1 MSTPVRTDYELALQ
15 AWVAAAITAGGG
27 SYKAH
32 FAPRS
37 AGRDAAD
44 SCVMLQAVRRE
55 TRGTPFQA
63 ATTESY
69 EGGPGCLGGM
79 ATPYRIRADINC
91 YGLQAEALAEAI
103 EQARWR
109 PGVIADPNLRL
120 KIETL
125 SDWQDLTA
133 LEGPGYRTRWQ
144 AELTFQW
151 WSVVNYEAGPLIE
164 TVAIEPDFL
173 T

>member
-44 SCVMLQAVRRE
+44 SYVCLQAVRRE

-69 EGGPGCLGGM
+69 EGASELVGRRWVTM
-79 ATPYRIRADINC
+79 ATLSPRLLAIVEALPLRADMRV
-91 YGLQAEALAEAI
+91 LQIGGAPGAAARAVARVEIGAE
-103 EQARWR
+103 Q
-109 PGVIADPNLRL
+109 
-120 KIETL
+120 
-125 SDWQDLTA
+125 
-133 LEGPGYRTRWQ
+133 
-144 AELTFQW
+144 
-151 WSVVNYEAGPLIE
+151 
-164 TVAIEPDFL
+164 
-173 T
+173 